1 MALLKGS
8 DGTYVLG
15 LQPLG
20 TLLHLE
26 LHLRAFIQRTVAVRL
41 NSRKMH
47 EHVIAGGALDK
58 SKSLR
63 GVKPLNYTFFFHLLS
78 PDSLFAKH
86 FVALKN
92 KKLRRCLRSS
102 SRTRGDNEQPLP
114 KTTKI
119 RPYGCQP
126 VKRMYTPKPYRES
139 GFRTSGLAVK
149 AGNRGRL
156 RHLSPARRN
165 RGSAL
170 HNRHASRRRPFS
182 PRHTFGRRCRP
193 QSSGAWIERH
203 RGDGRDAAFL
213 PAIPG
218 GSALGRSALGR

>member
-1 MALLKGS
+1 

-58 SKSLR
+58 SKPLR

-78 PDSLFAKH
+78 PTVRQA

-119 RPYGCQP
+119 VPYGRRP
-126 VKRMYTPKPYRES
+126 VKRMYTPKPYRKS
-139 GFRTSGLAVK
+139 GFRASGLAVEV
-149 AGNRGRL
+149 GN
-156 RHLSPARRN
+156 
-165 RGSAL
+165 
-170 HNRHASRRRPFS
+170 
-182 PRHTFGRRCRP
+182 
-193 QSSGAWIERH
+193 
-203 RGDGRDAAFL
+203 
-213 PAIPG
+213 
-218 GSALGRSALGR
+218 